1 MNTPGAGRV
10 EGVVSVG
17 VGGQDLALQRLSLFR
32 DRAYYCVMEPT
43 EYVCWKDQDHW
54 LGCLKEHPDYWTQ
67 GESLEDLRA
76 HLHDLECDL
85 RLLRAQVF
93 C

>member
-1 MNTPGAGRV
+1 
-10 EGVVSVG
+10 
-17 VGGQDLALQRLSLFR
+17 
-32 DRAYYCVMEPT
+32 MEPT

-54 LGCLKEHPDYWTQ
+54 LGYLKEHPDYWTQ